1 MNRVVDGL
9 VSIITPCYNG
19 ERFIAETIESVL
31 RQTYTDWEMIVVDDG
46 SGDGTARIAAD
57 YAARDGRIQLVR
69 QPNGGTASARNNAMR
84 RARGQYIAL
93 LDADDV
99 WDANFLERQLA
110 FMKQKNAACVC
121 CAYRHIDEHSR
132 EIQHPTVPM
141 PVIRPRDMAVMN
153 RVGCLTGLYDARSH
167 GKVFLHEELRSIRDD
182 YAYWYDV
189 IQKTGAAYGNPEILA
204 SYRVLSGSTTG
215 NKLALVSKQYG
226 FYRKFLKLG
235 VFKSLTNIVR
245 WGIRGLGKFS

>member
-1 MNRVVDGL
+1 MVDGL

-31 RQTYTDWEMIVVDDG
+31 GQTYTDWEMIVVDDG
-46 SGDGTARIAAD
+46 SRDGTARIAAD

-69 QPNGGTASARNNAMR
+69 QSNGGTASARNNAMR

-99 WDANFLERQLA
+99 WDGNFLERQLS
-110 FMKQKNAACVC
+110 FMQKKRAACVC
-121 CAYRHIDEHSR
+121 CAYRHIDEHSN

-141 PVIRPRDMAVMN
+141 PRIEPKDMAVMN
-153 RVGCLTGLYDARSH
+153 RVGCLTGLYDAKPH

-182 YAYWYDV
+182 YAYWYDI
-189 IQKTGAAYGNPEILA
+189 IQKTGVAYGNPEILA

-215 NKLALVSKQYG
+215 NKLALVSKQYH
-226 FYRKFLKLG
+226 FYRHYLRLG
-235 VFKSLTNIVR
+235 AFKSLTNIVR
-245 WGIRGLGKFS
+245 WGVRGLGKFS